1 MLEPITLSQLSDQIK
16 NTIADTFP
24 FATPV
29 VAEISEMN
37 INRNRHCYI
46 ELIEQVDN
54 KIVARLR
61 GIIYANRL
69 PMLQSYFSSVTGH
82 ELEVGLKVLIMVRLS
97 FHPLYGLS
105 VEINDIDPKYTLGD
119 LEQQR
124 RMILERL
131 TNEGVIGMNRSLELP
146 HKIKKIAIISSATAA
161 GYGDFIKHLNT
172 NNHGFQ
178 FQTDLY
184 EAYMQGAQTVSSF
197 ETAINNIFNSNIEY
211 DVIVII
217 RGGGSKAELAVFDN
231 YEMAYLITQLPIP
244 VLTGIGHERD
254 SSVIDHVANLYF
266 KTPTAVADFIV
277 QFNNNAFDKLEQLQ
291 NRLEQSCLKIF
302 KKEQE
307 RLLNLD
313 AELKTAIYGH
323 INQQQSQLVQ
333 LENRLSHASS
343 NFSHRQLLEINQL
356 KNQLQHK
363 TELFFSKQYHR
374 LERKKETLQHQA
386 TSQIRKKEQTLALYE
401 HKIKLSDPQHILN
414 LGYAIVTLHNKK
426 IISSEMLQKND
437 PVKVFL
443 KSGKFEA
450 NVTEI
455 D

>member
-1 MLEPITLSQLSDQIK
+1 MLNPITLSQLSDKIK
-16 NTIADTFP
+16 DTIADTFP

-54 KIVARLR
+54 KIMARIR

-69 PMLQSYFSSVTGH
+69 PLLQSYFSSVTGH

-124 RMILERL
+124 KMVIERL
-131 TNEGVIGMNRSLELP
+131 SNEGVIDMNRLLELP
-146 HKIKKIAIISSATAA
+146 HKIKKIAIISSSTAA

-172 NNHGFQ
+172 NTHGFR

-197 ETAINNIFNSNIEY
+197 ESAINNIFNSNIDY
-211 DVIVII
+211 DVVVII
-217 RGGGSKAELAVFDN
+217 RGGGSKSELAIFDN
-231 YEMAYLITQLPIP
+231 YDIAYLITQLPIP

-254 SSVIDHVANLYF
+254 SSVVDYVANQDF

-277 QFNNNAFDKLEQLQ
+277 QFNNNAFDELEQLQ
-291 NRLEQSCLKIF
+291 NRLEKSCLKIF
-302 KKEQE
+302 KKEHE
-307 RLLNLD
+307 RLLDLD
-313 AELKTAIYGH
+313 DNLKTAIFGH
-323 INQQQSQLVQ
+323 INKQQNRLVQ
-333 LENRLSHASS
+333 LENQLSHASS
-343 NFSHRQLLEINQL
+343 NFSYRQRLKITQL
-356 KNQLQHK
+356 QHQLQHK
-363 TELFFSKQYHR
+363 TELFFSNQKHN
-374 LERKKETLQHQA
+374 LDRKKQILRHN
-386 TSQIRKKEQTLALYE
+386 SQSIIRKKEQILTLYE
-401 HKIKLSDPQHILN
+401 HKIKVSDPQHILN
-414 LGYAIVTLHNKK
+414 LGYAIVTQNDKK
-426 IISSEMLQKND
+426 IKNSKTLLKNE

-443 KSGKFEA
+443 KIGKFEA
-450 NVTEI
+450 DITNI